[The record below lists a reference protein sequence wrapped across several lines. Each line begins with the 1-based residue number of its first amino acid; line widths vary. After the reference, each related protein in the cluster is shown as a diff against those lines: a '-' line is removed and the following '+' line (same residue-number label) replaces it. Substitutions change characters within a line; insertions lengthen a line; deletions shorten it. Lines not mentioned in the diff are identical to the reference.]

1 MRCRPSLDPKSA
13 WSIPLTDAQFTSLLT
28 SFAQVT
34 TAGSAR
40 DGQMKYF
47 TLAGRHHSSLHCRL
61 RVRAF
66 VGAAAAA
73 LAGCIAFAAGQLGAA
88 LRDGPFRPERDQSPA
103 GARPVI
109 GPIVA
114 GLTAGGMQ

>member
-1 MRCRPSLDPKSA
+1 MVNSASRCPVH
-13 WSIPLTDAQFTSLLT
+13 FTPD
-28 SFAQVT
+28 FICPGHDR
-34 TAGSAR
+34 GSAR

-66 VGAAAAA
+66 VGAATAA
-73 LAGCIAFAAGQLGAA
+73 LAGCIAFAAGLLGAA

-103 GARPVI
+103 GAGPVI